1 MVKQCSTVAYEASVC
16 GNVSILSIIVVLNK
30 NCLDLRALRI
40 RDKILAAVII
50 LFF

>member
-1 MVKQCSTVAYEASVC
+1 MQYCTLAYEASVC
-16 GNVSILSIIVVLNK
+16 GNVSVHSIIVVLDR

-40 RDKILAAVII
+40 REKILAAVII